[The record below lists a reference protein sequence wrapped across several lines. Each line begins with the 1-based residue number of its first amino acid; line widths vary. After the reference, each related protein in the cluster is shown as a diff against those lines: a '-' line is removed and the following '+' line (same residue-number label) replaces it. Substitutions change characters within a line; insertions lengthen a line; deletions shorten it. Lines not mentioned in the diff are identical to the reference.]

1 MHYGQNNRRFP
12 LYIDKKQLLE
22 SEMEKDLGVIFS
34 TNLKWKSQ
42 VITATSRANQMLGR
56 IKKSFARFDCKL
68 MSSLYLTFVRP
79 FLEFAITVWAP
90 FLKGDI
96 DMMERVQHRATK
108 LVPTIRNHKYED
120 RLKILGLTTLFERR
134 QRGDLIQVYK
144 NIHEIEQFEKSIN
157 FATINYNLRGHCLK
171 YFKEISRQPQRENF
185 LFNRAANNWN
195 SLPSQVV
202 TAPTVNS
209 FKAGLDCWMSNNQLQ
224 RLS

>member
-1 MHYGQNNRRFP
+1 
-12 LYIDKKQLLE
+12 
-22 SEMEKDLGVIFS
+22 
-34 TNLKWKSQ
+34 
-42 VITATSRANQMLGR
+42 
-56 IKKSFARFDCKL
+56 

-144 NIHEIEQFEKSIN
+144 NIHEIEQFEKSSN
-157 FATINYNLRGHCLK
+157 FTTINNNLRGHCLK

-209 FKAGLDCWMSNNQLQ
+209 FKAGLDCWMSNNQLH